1 MGSRSNPQQRLLT
14 HFEAMLQNKLH
25 IFVAHMLLYFKCHE
39 GHNLRFSEQTNY
51 KDKVPVVQD

>member
-1 MGSRSNPQQRLLT
+1 
-14 HFEAMLQNKLH
+14 MLQNKLH

-51 KDKVPVVQD
+51 KDKVPVVQDY